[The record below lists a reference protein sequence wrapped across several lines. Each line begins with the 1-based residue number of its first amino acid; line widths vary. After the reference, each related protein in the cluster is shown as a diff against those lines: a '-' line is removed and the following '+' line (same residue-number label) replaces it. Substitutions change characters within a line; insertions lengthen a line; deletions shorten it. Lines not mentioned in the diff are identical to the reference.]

1 VPPADKDEPGDSALL
16 EVLEDAREAGF
27 LGPGPVDRH
36 LQHAKGFTFLVRA
49 EMGSGAAHLVDLG
62 SGGGLP
68 GLVIAT
74 DWPAATLV
82 LLESN
87 QRRAQFLE
95 QAVRT
100 CRLEGRVRVI
110 HERAEIC
117 GRNSLY
123 RANFDGVV
131 ARSFGSPAVV
141 AECAAPFLRVGGWL
155 IVSEP
160 PDEDAESQSEKSRG
174 PQPEERPW
182 GSQRWPADQLAQF
195 GLEPMAP
202 VRLQFGY
209 QILRQRQLCPDAFPR
224 RNGVPSKR
232 PLF

>member
-1 VPPADKDEPGDSALL
+1 VPPADNVGPGRSTLL
-16 EVLEDAREAGF
+16 EVLEAARKAGF
-27 LGPGPVDRH
+27 LGPGPVERH
-36 LQHAKGFTFLVRA
+36 LHHAEGFTSLVRT
-49 EMGSGAAHLVDLG
+49 EIGSDAPHLVDLG

-74 DWPAATLV
+74 DWPRATLV
-82 LLESN
+82 LLEAN
-87 QRRAQFLE
+87 ERRAQFLE
-95 QAVRT
+95 RAVRT
-100 CRLEGRVRVI
+100 CGLEGRVSVI
-110 HERAEIC
+110 HERAEIS
-117 GRNSLY
+117 GRDQLY

-160 PDEDAESQSEKSRG
+160 PSAEDES
-174 PQPEERPW
+174 QPEEVAEPRPEERNQ
-182 GSQRWPADQLAQF
+182 GSRRWPADQLAQL
-195 GLEPMAP
+195 GLEPAGS
-202 VRLQFGY
+202 VRGDFGY
-209 QILRQRQLCPDAFPR
+209 QILRQCQLCPDEYPR